1 MVLAHCP
8 EPGHQCRWAARPR
21 LAAYGLIAAFI
32 FVERRLRRGH
42 AASTL
47 EALPSDRGTTR
58 VIGATYGYALSAG
71 LLAPVLSNRGIGRLP
86 TGSLQAFGIGVMVAG
101 LLLRI
106 WAALTLGRFY
116 TRTLRV
122 SSDQTVVRTGPYRF
136 LRHPGY
142 AADLALWL
150 GFGLASGNANVAFS
164 VASAMALAYVRR
176 IDAEEDMLARELG
189 EPYRRYLRE
198 SWRVLP
204 WVY

>member
-1 MVLAHCP
+1 ML
-8 EPGHQCRWAARPR
+8 PR

-71 LLAPVLSNRGIGRLP
+71 LLAPVLSKRGIGRLP
-86 TGSLQAFGIGVMVAG
+86 TGPLQAFGIGVMVAG

-142 AADLALWL
+142 ARGSGTVARLRSGERQCNRRLQCRASDGAHLRASHRRGGGHARSRAWRTISAVSARVMARAAV
-150 GFGLASGNANVAFS
+150 GL
-164 VASAMALAYVRR
+164 LT
-176 IDAEEDMLARELG
+176 
-189 EPYRRYLRE
+189 
-198 SWRVLP
+198 
-204 WVY
+204 